1 MPAQI
6 SGEGIPAAWIAVSFA
21 VRVAAWPA
29 ALHAAWLVARIADS
43 RVARPDVLFSS
54 RLVDPLTAQLSARRS
69 LPEVVLI
76 MRDGL
81 QSAGFAPAR

>member
-6 SGEGIPAAWIAVSFA
+6 LGEGILAAWIAAWGA

-29 ALHAAWLVARIADS
+29 ALHVAWLVARIADS

-54 RLVDPLTAQLSARRS
+54 
-69 LPEVVLI
+69 
-76 MRDGL
+76 
-81 QSAGFAPAR
+81 

>member
-21 VRVAAWPA
+21 
-29 ALHAAWLVARIADS
+29 ALHAAWLIARIADS

-54 RLVDPLTAQLSARRS
+54 
-69 LPEVVLI
+69 
-76 MRDGL
+76 
-81 QSAGFAPAR
+81 

>member
-29 ALHAAWLVARIADS
+29 ALHVAWLVARIADS

-54 RLVDPLTAQLSARRS
+54 
-69 LPEVVLI
+69 
-76 MRDGL
+76 
-81 QSAGFAPAR
+81 

>member
-21 VRVAAWPA
+21 VRVAAW
-29 ALHAAWLVARIADS
+29 LVALIADS

-54 RLVDPLTAQLSARRS
+54 
-69 LPEVVLI
+69 
-76 MRDGL
+76 
-81 QSAGFAPAR
+81 

>member
-6 SGEGIPAAWIAVSFA
+6 LGEGILAAWIAVSFA

-29 ALHAAWLVARIADS
+29 ALHAAWFVARIVDS

-54 RLVDPLTAQLSARRS
+54 
-69 LPEVVLI
+69 
-76 MRDGL
+76 
-81 QSAGFAPAR
+81 

>member
-6 SGEGIPAAWIAVSFA
+6 SGEGIPAAWIAVSFAVRVA

-54 RLVDPLTAQLSARRS
+54 
-69 LPEVVLI
+69 
-76 MRDGL
+76 
-81 QSAGFAPAR
+81 

>member
-6 SGEGIPAAWIAVSFA
+6 SGEGIPAAWSAVSFA

-43 RVARPDVLFSS
+43 RVARLDVLFSS
-54 RLVDPLTAQLSARRS
+54 
-69 LPEVVLI
+69 
-76 MRDGL
+76 
-81 QSAGFAPAR
+81 